1 MNPLFSDRMKK
12 AAKILGTLVLA
23 FGLIGLWLA
32 IVDIH
37 DLVAMLAQ
45 IRILYLPL
53 MIGLFFLSYF
63 LRSLRWKVVI
73 SPVVRISAAEAFH
86 LSMANHLLNFLVPV
100 HAGEAAKCLLLK
112 KIKGTPLSRSLA
124 ATYMDK
130 AADLLP
136 IVLGI
141 ALAPFLS
148 VRIRS
153 VLLGV
158 SGMIV
163 IIWMALTA
171 SVVFILFKKKTA
183 LAWIEKAL
191 RFFPRIFRPKIGR
204 LSRLFVEGLSFL
216 PRLSRRIPEILGLTF
231 LAFLAQSLLVGI
243 FFFSFGIRLPLPAMF
258 VGYGLLSA
266 SFLIPA
272 PPGYTGSLELI
283 FIFIFSF
290 LQGYDKNPVSAVAVS
305 SHIFTAVVFGLF
317 GLAAMAFLGTR
328 LSAVFKM
335 SSGPDALKEW
345 PADP

>member
-1 MNPLFSDRMKK
+1 MKR
-12 AAKILGTLVLA
+12 AAKILGSLVL
-23 FGLIGLWLA
+23 GLGLLGLWLA

-37 DLVAMLAQ
+37 DMIAMLTR

-86 LSMANHLLNFLVPV
+86 LSMANHLVNFLVPV

-112 KIKGTPLSRSLA
+112 KIKGTPLSQSLA

-136 IVLGI
+136 IVLGV

-158 SGMIV
+158 SGMILV
-163 IIWMALTA
+163 IWMALMA
-171 SVVFILFKKKTA
+171 SVVFILLKRKTA
-183 LAWIEKAL
+183 LAWIEKAQS
-191 RFFPRIFRPKIGR
+191 FFPKIFRPKIGR
-204 LSRLFVEGLSFL
+204 LARLFIEGLSFI
-216 PRLSRRIPEILGLTF
+216 PRLSSRILEILGLTF
-231 LAFLAQSLLVGI
+231 LAFLAQSLFLWI
-243 FFFSFGIRLPLPAMF
+243 FFSSFGIRLPLLTMF

-266 SFLIPA
+266 SFLLPA
-272 PPGYTGSLELI
+272 PGYSGSLELI
-283 FIFIFSF
+283 FIFIFSY
-290 LQGYDKNPVSAVAVS
+290 LYGYDKNPVSAVAVS
-305 SHIFTAVVFGLF
+305 SHIFTAVAFGLF

-328 LSAVFKM
+328 LSAVLRM
-335 SSGPDALKEW
+335 RAGMNAGLKGR
-345 PADP
+345 PANP

>member
-1 MNPLFSDRMKK
+1 MKR
-12 AAKILGTLVLA
+12 AAKILGSLVL
-23 FGLIGLWLA
+23 GLGLLGLWLA

-37 DLVAMLAQ
+37 DMIAMLTR

-86 LSMANHLLNFLVPV
+86 LSMANHLVNFLVPV

-112 KIKGTPLSRSLA
+112 KIKGTPLSQSLA

-136 IVLGI
+136 IVLGV

-158 SGMIV
+158 SGMILV
-163 IIWMALTA
+163 IWMALMA
-171 SVVFILFKKKTA
+171 SVVFILLKRKTA
-183 LAWIEKAL
+183 LAWIEKAQS
-191 RFFPRIFRPKIGR
+191 FFPKIFRPKIGR
-204 LSRLFVEGLSFL
+204 LARLFIEGLSFI
-216 PRLSRRIPEILGLTF
+216 PRLSSRILEILGLTF
-231 LAFLAQSLLVGI
+231 LAFLAQSLFLWI
-243 FFFSFGIRLPLPAMF
+243 FFSSFGIRLPLLTMF

-266 SFLIPA
+266 SFLLPA
-272 PPGYTGSLELI
+272 PRLLGQPGTDLHFHLFLSLWL
-283 FIFIFSF
+283 
-290 LQGYDKNPVSAVAVS
+290 
-305 SHIFTAVVFGLF
+305 
-317 GLAAMAFLGTR
+317 
-328 LSAVFKM
+328 
-335 SSGPDALKEW
+335 
-345 PADP
+345 

>member
-1 MNPLFSDRMKK
+1 VNPLFSNRMKR
-12 AAKILGTLVLA
+12 AAKIIGSLVL
-23 FGLIGLWLA
+23 GLGLLGLWLA

-37 DLVAMLAQ
+37 DMVAMLTR

-73 SPVVRISAAEAFH
+73 SPIVRISAAEAFH
-86 LSMANHLLNFLVPV
+86 LSMTNHLVNFLVPV

-112 KIKGTPLSRSLA
+112 KIKGTLLSQSLA

-130 AADLLP
+130 AVDLLP
-136 IVLGI
+136 IVLGV
-141 ALAPFLS
+141 ALAPFVS

-163 IIWMALTA
+163 VIWMALMA
-171 SVVFILFKKKTA
+171 SVVFILLKKKAA
-183 LAWIEKAL
+183 LAWAEKAL
-191 RFFPRIFRPKIGR
+191 RFFPKIFRPKIGR
-204 LSRLFVEGLSFL
+204 LARLFVEGFSFL

-231 LAFLAQSLLVGI
+231 LAFLVQSLFLWI
-243 FFFSFGIRLPLPAMF
+243 FFSSFGIRLSLPAMF
-258 VGYGLLSA
+258 VGYGLLNV

-272 PPGYTGSLELI
+272 PPGYSGSLELI
-283 FIFIFSF
+283 FIFIFSY
-290 LQGYDKNPVSAVAVS
+290 LYGYDKNPVSAVAVS
-305 SHIFTAVVFGLF
+305 SHIFTAVAFGLF

-335 SSGPDALKEW
+335 SAGPDALKE
-345 PADP
+345 